1 MVCQHFE
8 IPKFRIPF
16 QVEEA
21 IFRDLEVFCASTA
34 RPGSYLV
41 GIRRSKIHESTMK
54 TAVAFLA
61 IATGA
66 SAFAPSATFSK
77 STAIKATA
85 DYDGLIGGDSL
96 ETGKKMVSDE

>member
-1 MVCQHFE
+1 
-8 IPKFRIPF
+8 
-16 QVEEA
+16 
-21 IFRDLEVFCASTA
+21 
-34 RPGSYLV
+34 
-41 GIRRSKIHESTMK
+41 MK